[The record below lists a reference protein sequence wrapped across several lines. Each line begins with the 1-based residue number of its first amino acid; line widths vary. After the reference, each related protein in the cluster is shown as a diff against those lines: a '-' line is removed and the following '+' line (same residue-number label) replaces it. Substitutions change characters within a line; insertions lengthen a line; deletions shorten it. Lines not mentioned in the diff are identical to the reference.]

1 MLNLLLNLLVLP
13 LQAEVGSSGAAGGRK
28 FSGGQA
34 GSEQFI
40 MKVPN
45 NKVSDFIDCRDSVG
59 FPFSSHSYGFH
70 LFIM

>member
-45 NKVSDFIDCRDSVG
+45 NKVSIS
-59 FPFSSHSYGFH
+59 
-70 LFIM
+70 